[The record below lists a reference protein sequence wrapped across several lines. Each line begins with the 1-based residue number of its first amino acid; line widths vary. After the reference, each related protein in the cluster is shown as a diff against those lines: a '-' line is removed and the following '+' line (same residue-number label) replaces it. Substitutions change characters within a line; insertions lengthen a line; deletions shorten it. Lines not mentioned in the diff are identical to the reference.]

1 MKSKNNSEQPRIK
14 QTRGGELKLDEGL
27 HSTKN
32 DSPAHTSFL
41 GGYAEFWDNP
51 EDDRWDKEEITGG
64 EE

>member
-32 DSPAHTSFL
+32 DSPAHTSQLKQGLF
-41 GGYAEFWDNP
+41 ADIWDNK
-51 EDDRWDKEEITGG
+51 EDDRWDK
-64 EE
+64 